1 MSGVKGGD
9 SNVEFKFILFFI
21 NMQFAS
27 NPGISCQA
35 TRSVCYLYE
44 FRIKK
49 HDFFRNF
56 SLVI

>member
-1 MSGVKGGD
+1 MSGVKVVILMLN
-9 SNVEFKFILFFI
+9 SNLYFFFI

-35 TRSVCYLYE
+35 TRSVCYLFE